1 MNRKRASRAVPMS
14 EDNDVSVGSNSTA
27 PKSQNMCM
35 CVSDDENPHLNFDAE
50 C

>member
-1 MNRKRASRAVPMS
+1 MNREQASRAVPMS
-14 EDNDVSVGSNSTA
+14 EDSDASVGSKSTA
-27 PKSQNMCM
+27 PKSQIMCV